1 MPFTMTEMNLIE
13 NRRHDVEQQIARL
26 KTNLA
31 KLEAELV
38 ELETAANVIARLT
51 GAKRP
56 ETSTPAQ
63 PSTAAA
69 SSRTITVMRDNP
81 LVKAPPMSKL
91 ITDELQK
98 AHAEN
103 EAGLEPKEMQ
113 RRIAVRIMPAPKG
126 EYVSSIAWRMWK
138 HGQLVK
144 EDENSAVYSLPGRKP
159 ADQVSVADQSA
170 GLSQPSAQGGE
181 PRREVE
187 HDNMS

>member
-1 MPFTMTEMNLIE
+1 MTEMNLIE

-26 KTNLA
+26 RVSLG

-56 ETSTPAQ
+56 ETGTSTQ
-63 PSTAAA
+63 PSTASAP
-69 SSRTITVMRDNP
+69 SRTVTVMRDNP

-91 ITDELQK
+91 ITDELEK
-98 AHAEN
+98 AHADN
-103 EAGLEPKEMQ
+103 EVGLEPKEML

-159 ADQVSVADQSA
+159 ADLLSPAGEQSA
-170 GLSQPSAQGGE
+170 GLSDQPAQDGE
-181 PRREVE
+181 PVREVE
-187 HDNMS
+187 HDNMNF